1 MKKNKLN
8 FREEIIAL
16 AELDQLPSKIDI
28 QSFGEASGVTAT
40 IFHQRVAANF
50 YDITNHF
57 HRDQLTGREQVNI
70 KQMLMLLKKHR
81 TTVFD
86 NYPIL
91 PGFLEDRIADN
102 NRGLTHVALEDF
114 IDYVDIM
121 PFQIISRIAKNEWQ
135 ISKHIIIDFGK
146 NFDCSFSDIYV
157 NLNEVQSWAQSYTA
171 TLEEMMT
178 I

>member
-1 MKKNKLN
+1 MYKNKLT

-16 AELDQLPSKIDI
+16 AEQSQLPSKIEI

-40 IFHQRVAANF
+40 IFHQRVAAKF

-57 HRDQLTGREQVNI
+57 NCDPLTGTEQVNI
-70 KQMLMLLKKHR
+70 ENMLMLLKKHR
-81 TTVFD
+81 TTTFD

-91 PGFLEDRIADN
+91 PGFLEDRIVEN
-102 NRGLTHVALEDF
+102 NKGLTHVALEDF
-114 IDYVDIM
+114 VDYVDIM
-121 PFQIISRIAKNEWQ
+121 PFQIISRIAKNEWK
-135 ISKHIIIDFGK
+135 ISEHIIIDFDK
-146 NFDCSFSDIYV
+146 NIDCNFSNIYV
-157 NLNEVQSWAQSYTA
+157 NLNELQSWAQSFTT